1 MIIECTTNNLH
12 DFIEQIA
19 QALDTEALI
28 DCSESAVLI
37 PPAYGKGYIK
47 GLAFEHGFSLL
58 VVDVTFKEP
67 LTLRFAP
74 GKVHPLHML
83 YCAEGALVHYNSQ
96 RDVQYPL
103 KSLLG
108 SISTN
113 KGKGPQ
119 WIDLAR
125 NKRVVFTD
133 LMIDR
138 SEYEKKIDCEIE
150 KMPERMATAFTDTRG
165 DHSFLYQSNY
175 SITIAECIKGIT
187 SCEYEGLVRSSFLE
201 AKAYE
206 LLSLQIKQYEDDMNF
221 YGRQALLRKHDV
233 DKIVTARDIL
243 VKDLQ
248 NPPIIREL
256 AHLANINQQ
265 KLKTGFKAVFNTT
278 INKYLRNQRLET
290 AKLLLVD
297 GSLSIRDVAT
307 RVGYTNQS
315 HFSRRFKE
323 KYGVLPKDFIKTIR
337 THIDGENPGILG
349 DSSSDDAYGLAAE
362 E

>member
-1 MIIECTTNNLH
+1 MVIECKTNNVH
-12 DFIEQIA
+12 DFIERVA
-19 QALDTEALI
+19 ASFETTSTI
-28 DCSESAVLI
+28 DCSESAVHI
-37 PPAYGKGYIK
+37 PEAYGKGYIK

-58 VVDVTFKEP
+58 VVDLRLKEP
-67 LTLRFAP
+67 LTMRFAP

-83 YCAEGALVHYNSQ
+83 YCAEGGLVHYNSQ

-103 KSLLG
+103 KALLG

-113 KGKGPQ
+113 KGDGPQ

-138 SEYEKKIDCEIE
+138 AEYEKKIDCEIE

-165 DHSFLYQSNY
+165 KHSFLYQSNY
-175 SITIAECIKGIT
+175 SITIAECIKEIT
-187 SCEYEGLVRSSFLE
+187 SCDYEGLVRSSFLE
-201 AKAYE
+201 AKAFE
-206 LLSLQIKQYEDDMNF
+206 LLSLQIKQYEDDMNYF
-221 YGRQALLRKHDV
+221 GRQAVLRKHDV
-233 DKIVTARDIL
+233 DKIVAARDIL

-278 INKYLRNQRLET
+278 INKYLRNQRLEM
-290 AKLLLVD
+290 AKLFLVD
-297 GSLSIRDVAT
+297 GAMSIRDVAT

-323 KYGVLPKDFIKTIR
+323 KYGVLPKDFIKTVR
-337 THIDGENPGILG
+337 THIDSENPGTLG
-349 DSSSDDAYGLAAE
+349 NADTDTQMGLAAE